1 METIDEK
8 EKVLALAKRY
18 PHLSAEAIAV
28 DLKIHI
34 KEVYRYLDELIVE
47 GRIWTSFV
55 SRVGNEGVA
64 SLADILQ
71 RLNVV
76 GFLLV

>member
-1 METIDEK
+1 METIDDK

-47 GRIWTSFV
+47 GRI
-55 SRVGNEGVA
+55 
-64 SLADILQ
+64 
-71 RLNVV
+71 
-76 GFLLV
+76 